1 MIKPVSL
8 WNFIHEC
15 ALSDAEYI
23 GRVCLALTG
32 KEVEFTRAERIQY
45 AMIAKDNADMDE
57 RISVKKAADRERK
70 RAWRE
75 KELEKERGRTRT
87 DADDGGQLVTDAEG
101 ADSASSSIHPS
112 VHPSVRPSIPPED
125 NNVSVSVPRART
137 SNLPTESQVVTVAKS
152 AMMVPE
158 NYARWWYREMVGRG
172 WANTD
177 GSTVDGSNW
186 RPTLKAWYKRATPA
200 ELAEAK
206 EIAEKTP
213 KARTTK
219 AEDWTLCIERCA
231 NAKPDPATGTCRCA
245 RGFIVPPNLRPN
257 HQPPEE
263 CYGFKTI
270 QQ

>member
-8 WNFIHEC
+8 WNFLHEC
-15 ALSDAEYI
+15 DLADAEYI

-32 KEVEFTRAERIQY
+32 KEVEFSRAERIQY

-75 KELEKERGRTRT
+75 KESEKERGRTRT
-87 DADDGGQLVTDAEG
+87 DADIVGQTVKDAEG

-112 VHPSVRPSIPPED
+112 VRPSVHPED
-125 NNVSVSVPRART
+125 NNVSVSVPRARK
-137 SNLPTESQVVTVAKS
+137 SNLPTESQVVSVAKS

-158 NYARWWYREMVGRG
+158 HYARWWYREMVGRG

-206 EIAEKTP
+206 DLVEKTP
-213 KARTTK
+213 KSRTTK

-231 NAKPDPATGTCRCA
+231 NANQDPRTGTCRCS
-245 RGFIVPPNLRPN
+245 RGCIVPPNLLPN
-257 HQPPEE
+257 PQPPEQ
-263 CYGFKTI
+263 CTGFKTI

>member
-15 ALSDAEYI
+15 DLSDAEYI
-23 GRVCLALTG
+23 GRVCIALTG

-75 KELEKERGRTRT
+75 KESEKERGRTRT
-87 DADDGGQLVTDAEG
+87 DADIVGQTVKDAEG

-112 VHPSVRPSIPPED
+112 VRPSVRPED
-125 NNVSVSVPRART
+125 NNVSVSIPRARK
-137 SNLPTESQVVTVAKS
+137 SNLPTESQVVSVAKS

-158 NYARWWYREMVGRG
+158 HYARWWYREMVGRG

-206 EIAEKTP
+206 DLVEKTP
-213 KARTTK
+213 KSRTTK

-231 NAKPDPATGTCRCA
+231 NANQDPRTGTCRCS
-245 RGFIVPPNLRPN
+245 RGCIVPPNLLPN
-257 HQPPEE
+257 PQPPEQ
-263 CYGFKTI
+263 CTGFKTI

>member
-8 WNFIHEC
+8 WNFLHEC
-15 ALSDAEYI
+15 DLSDAEYI

-75 KELEKERGRTRT
+75 KESEKERGRTRT
-87 DADDGGQLVTDAEG
+87 DADIVGQTVNDAEG

-112 VHPSVRPSIPPED
+112 VRPSVHPED
-125 NNVSVSVPRART
+125 NNVSVSVPRARK
-137 SNLPTESQVVTVAKS
+137 SNLPTESQVVSVAKS

-158 NYARWWYREMVGRG
+158 HYARWWYRETVGRG
-172 WANTD
+172 WAHTD

-206 EIAEKTP
+206 DLVEKTP
-213 KARTTK
+213 KSRTTK

-231 NAKPDPATGTCRCA
+231 NANQDPRTGTCRCS
-245 RGFIVPPNLRPN
+245 RGCIVPPNLLPN
-257 HQPPEE
+257 PQPPEQ
-263 CYGFKTI
+263 CTGFKTI

>member
-15 ALSDAEYI
+15 DISDAEYI
-23 GRVCLALTG
+23 GRVCLALAG

-75 KELEKERGRTRT
+75 KESEKERGRTRT
-87 DADDGGQLVTDAEG
+87 DADDGGQPVTDAEG

-112 VHPSVRPSIPPED
+112 VRPSVRPSIPPED

-137 SNLPTESQVVTVAKS
+137 STLPTESQVVTVAKS

-158 NYARWWYREMVGRG
+158 HYARWWYREMVGRG

-206 EIAEKTP
+206 EVAEKTP

-245 RGFIVPPNLRPN
+245 RGCIVPPNLRPN
-257 HQPPEE
+257 PQPPEQ
-263 CYGFKTI
+263 CSGFKTI